1 VEANARRSPR
11 ARERART
18 RRAERRRRALIWAGR
33 LAVLAAVFLVGLV
46 VGKAVEQGS
55 TPSEGPNQ
63 TLVRTL
69 LPQTLT
75 PQETVTITVSKP

>member
-1 VEANARRSPR
+1 VEAKARRSPR

-18 RRAERRRRALIWAGR
+18 RRAERRRRTLIWAGR